1 MLHGKGK
8 VVAILIGFIIVHVFM
23 SAALVTYLPILLHD
37 QGESFWLASVSLSVL
52 QAAGV
57 VGAMVG
63 GTLSDR
69 LGRRW
74 MLFAAVLPTSI
85 FMFVFLV
92 ATSWARFPILL
103 ILGFTSLSITP
114 VMMALV
120 QESFPQ
126 NRALANGFYMALSF
140 LIRSLTVLLLGWL
153 GDLFGLRLA
162 FVVSAVVPL
171 LGLPLLLFLPAKR
184 VPQAA
189 A

>member
-1 MLHGKGK
+1 
-8 VVAILIGFIIVHVFM
+8 VQR
-23 SAALVTYLPILLHD
+23 LVTYLPILLHD

-92 ATSWARFPILL
+92 ATSWARFP
-103 ILGFTSLSITP
+103 
-114 VMMALV
+114 
-120 QESFPQ
+120 
-126 NRALANGFYMALSF
+126 
-140 LIRSLTVLLLGWL
+140 
-153 GDLFGLRLA
+153 
-162 FVVSAVVPL
+162 VSAHP
-171 LGLPLLLFLPAKR
+171 GLYIAVHHSGDDGAGAREFPANAR
-184 VPQAA
+184 WRTAFTWL
-189 A
+189 